1 MTRRIGYARRRS
13 MTGLQMDT
21 ESTGVNQPEAKKHSG
36 RKGKPMSELLFIV
49 LFLVG
54 WYLLNAVVLPRL
66 GVST

>member
-1 MTRRIGYARRRS
+1 